1 MATTKIWSI
10 KGRVDVL
17 LNYAVDSSKTDKS
30 ITENNNISGLHHVVD
45 YAIDDYKTERTLFVT
60 GVNTTPVTA
69 KEKMMQTKIQ
79 FNKTDGITAFHAI
92 QSFKPGEVTPELAHS
107 IGLKLAEEMWG
118 DRFEVVVATHLNK
131 HHVHNHFVINSVS
144 FIDGKK
150 YYDNKSN
157 YKLIRSISDRLCH
170 EHGLSVITNPKNRGK
185 HYAEWKA
192 EKEGLPTIRSQIR
205 DEIDNMIKCSYT
217 FKDFI
222 NTLHK
227 RGYEMKIGENIK
239 YPSVKPKYSKRFVRL
254 KSLGDN
260 YTIDM
265 IKERIVAS
273 RNGIIELPKP
283 VKEDNEWL
291 KKYEPK
297 KLKGFI
303 ALYYHYL
310 YLLGKIRKK
319 ETPGR
324 VSAYMREEVIK
335 FERYKKQFRF
345 LHDNSIETLS
355 DLEDYSKGKKD
366 RMTKLTATRTLLYK
380 DKADNFDEIQE
391 INKELKACRVD
402 LRICDSI
409 KTDSEHILNRMNHA
423 TLLDKHT
430 KQEKIKSYPNLRKKP
445 EL

>member
-1 MATTKIWSI
+1 
-10 KGRVDVL
+10 
-17 LNYAVDSSKTDKS
+17 
-30 ITENNNISGLHHVVD
+30 
-45 YAIDDYKTERTLFVT
+45 
-60 GVNTTPVTA
+60 
-69 KEKMMQTKIQ
+69 
-79 FNKTDGITAFHAI
+79 
-92 QSFKPGEVTPELAHS
+92 
-107 IGLKLAEEMWG
+107 
-118 DRFEVVVATHLNK
+118 
-131 HHVHNHFVINSVS
+131 
-144 FIDGKK
+144 
-150 YYDNKSN
+150 
-157 YKLIRSISDRLCH
+157 
-170 EHGLSVITNPKNRGK
+170 
-185 HYAEWKA
+185 
-192 EKEGLPTIRSQIR
+192 
-205 DEIDNMIKCSYT
+205 
-217 FKDFI
+217 
-222 NTLHK
+222 
-227 RGYEMKIGENIK
+227 MKIGENIK

>member
-30 ITENNNISGLHHVVD
+30 ITENNKVSGLHHVVD

-92 QSFKPGEVTPELAHS
+92 QSFKPGEVTPELAHR

-157 YKLIRSISDRLCH
+157 YILIRSISDRLCH

-239 YPSVKPKYSKRFVRL
+239 YPSIKPKYSKRFVRL

-265 IKERIVAS
+265 IKERIIVS
-273 RNGIIELPKP
+273 RNGIIELAKP
-283 VKEDNEWL
+283 VKEHIEWL

-345 LHDNSIETLS
+345 LYDNSIETTEQLNEFKEHCQKCINQ
-355 DLEDYSKGKKD
+355 LISKRSSISKNPASEVEVDSIIKKLNVLRKQLKMCD
-366 RMTKLTATRTLLYK
+366 NIIHDVEHIIEKHK
-380 DKADNFDEIQE
+380 D
-391 INKELKACRVD
+391 INKILQQKHYIEKN
-402 LRICDSI
+402 RIS
-409 KTDSEHILNRMNHA
+409 A
-423 TLLDKHT
+423 T
-430 KQEKIKSYPNLRKKP
+430 ER
-445 EL
+445 

>member
-10 KGRVDVL
+10 KGRVDFL

-45 YAIDDYKTERTLFVT
+45 YAIDDYKTERTLFVS
-60 GVNTTPVTA
+60 GVNTTPDTA
-69 KEKMMQTKIQ
+69 KEKMIQTKMQ

-92 QSFKPGEVTPELAHS
+92 QSFKPSEVAPELAHS

-227 RGYEMKIGENIK
+227 RGYEMKIGDNIK

-265 IKERIVAS
+265 IKERIIAS

-345 LHDNSIETLS
+345 LHDNNVETIGDLNSSIDGISNRINELIKTRKSLYS
-355 DLEDYSKGKKD
+355 NKAENEQKIQKINLELKKCQRNLNMCNSILIDIERIEGKCKD
-366 RMTKLTATRTLLYK
+366 V
-380 DKADNFDEIQE
+380 DEI
-391 INKELKACRVD
+391 
-402 LRICDSI
+402 LRLGKSI
-409 KTDSEHILNRMNHA
+409 S
-423 TLLDKHT
+423 DKHRARIR
-430 KQEKIKSYPNLRKKP
+430 EIMF
-445 EL
+445 